1 MPIQLKL
8 SKLILIYLFSSIAYG
23 QHTLPNREEKI
34 VINDSLVAKPG
45 ECYIDGMKVDLDK
58 IIFHESN
65 LEEMKVYKGD
75 SSKIYSGALGA
86 TIIKRKK
93 NYDFVLLSKFVAD
106 LKKVNKSLKEEK
118 TIEIIVDGRSIEHP
132 EEYKIELNPAIKI
145 TIQVYADDGVYHGGT
160 SNKPATQLLIDTRK

>member
-1 MPIQLKL
+1 MQIQLKL
-8 SKLILIYLFSSIAYG
+8 INFLLFSLFSSIAYA

-34 VINDSLVAKPG
+34 VINDTLIAKPG
-45 ECYIDGMKVDLDK
+45 ECYVDGIKIELDK
-58 IIFHESN
+58 VIIHENN
-65 LEEMKVYKGD
+65 LEDIKVYKGE
-75 SSKIYSGALGA
+75 SSKIYSGGLGA

-106 LKKVNKSLKEEK
+106 LKKEPTNLKEEQ

-132 EEYKIELNPAIKI
+132 EEYTIELNPEIKT

-160 SNKPATQLLIDTRK
+160 TNKPAAQLIIDTKM